1 MKEIIKLCPTRVL
14 LVFLYKMPIFDSVDD
29 FLQISATVRDN
40 LKKNVIVDNEYAVRM
55 FFIIE
60 MKVCM
65 YIME

>member
-1 MKEIIKLCPTRVL
+1 MKEIIKLCPARVL
-14 LVFLYKMPIFDSVDD
+14 VFPYKMPIFDSVAD